1 MQKKFPVLTVYPVK
15 TQGAKLK
22 MELTRKQFIL
32 GVISS
37 VFLGAKA
44 VGEAEGSQ
52 SMTTKILTLKDV
64 VGLEVYKKAGL
75 QKLTFDEQ
83 MVLADWIN
91 DYMNFI
97 SKSIEEDCRKGL
109 IK

>member
-1 MQKKFPVLTVYPVK
+1 
-15 TQGAKLK
+15 

-32 GVISS
+32 SVISS
-37 VFLGAKA
+37 IFLGAKA
-44 VGEAEGSQ
+44 IGEAEGSQ
-52 SMTTKILTLKDV
+52 SMTTKVLTLKDV
-64 VGLEVYKKAGL
+64 VGDKVYRKAGL

-83 MVLADWIN
+83 MILANWIN